1 MTWFYVWSCSCGSS
15 LVPLQVFSPVQILLI
30 MQATGIAQFFLSLIF
45 LFFFILE
52 FKNLFLSVP
61 SVLFCSFL
69 CSFFV
74 HPSIFYSF
82 FCSLFCSFPLCLFTL
97 FFYLPYC
104 LLLKSAIL
112 SFLFSYYVLFV
123 SPLYVLLLFNLLS
136 FCYSSSFQSPLFNTS
151 WLSL

>member
-61 SVLFCSFL
+61 SVLFCVLFL
-69 CSFFV
+69 FILLFSILFSVPCFVPSLSVYSHYFLSPLLFTFKICYPFF
-74 HPSIFYSF
+74 
-82 FCSLFCSFPLCLFTL
+82 SLFLLCFVCFSLICSIT
-97 FFYLPYC
+97 
-104 LLLKSAIL
+104 I
-112 SFLFSYYVLFV
+112 
-123 SPLYVLLLFNLLS
+123 
-136 FCYSSSFQSPLFNTS
+136 
-151 WLSL
+151 